1 MVSNGRSYTT
11 QQAASSTGALVTGLT
26 EKLNQKRIDVSMSDG
41 EVCVREGGGEQGKTR
56 RGEGAGSSLGAWACL
71 WLQWREGEWAM
82 TVEGGRGAH
91 HL

>member
-41 EVCVREGGGEQGKTR
+41 EVGPQQQQAGVGGGVQ
-56 RGEGAGSSLGAWACL
+56 
-71 WLQWREGEWAM
+71 
-82 TVEGGRGAH
+82 
-91 HL
+91 